1 MRCSLLSLTVSIIHV
16 PHSAAEST
24 DTEIFPSLSFSLSL
38 SQMIITIT
46 TLVAMIQP
54 LSPSPVTANN
64 SSDLVIT
71 RGGIPPRSPA
81 LSPLP
86 PPILSLSPRT
96 SDLTY
101 LLFHRYASCR
111 RARRGK
117 IKELAMRE
125 RSFGTGKLA
134 YRVKF
139 FCHLRS
145 RLNFS
150 TSRLVIAIVSTNN
163 PET

>member
-1 MRCSLLSLTVSIIHV
+1 MKFDQACFLAKELGRRAALRTCAVRCSLTVSIIHV
-16 PHSAAEST
+16 PHSAAAST
-24 DTEIFPSLSFSLSL
+24 DTEIFPSPSFSL

-86 PPILSLSPRT
+86 FLLSSLSPLGLPT
-96 SDLTY
+96 
-101 LLFHRYASCR
+101 
-111 RARRGK
+111 
-117 IKELAMRE
+117 
-125 RSFGTGKLA
+125 
-134 YRVKF
+134 
-139 FCHLRS
+139 
-145 RLNFS
+145 
-150 TSRLVIAIVSTNN
+150 
-163 PET
+163 